1 MQLPDIIP
9 DDLRSVADEYVEC
22 FKNGDFNDDD
32 LHDYIR
38 LVLGYDVPRYPF
50 CDNHVAPFQFIAD
63 IFFGRC
69 NGGAAVGFANRGGG
83 KTLGLAILENAGMVL
98 RAPLEI
104 NHFGSVTTQSD
115 ICYDYFRSFA
125 ESEHLNHL
133 FREREI
139 QRTNT
144 EAINGSSISIHPATM
159 PKVSGGHPNWASLDE
174 VETLERRGVIEKFR
188 GMSQT
193 SNGNHRVDIYTST
206 RDRAYGPFQKLLLWA
221 ESVGVPIYKW
231 CIWEVLER
239 CPPTRDCRSCP
250 AWERCQGK
258 ARRTNGFYPLQDFID
273 RAATL
278 DQETWN
284 AQYLC
289 LRPERTGAVYK
300 EFDEDI
306 HVSKE
311 PIQYDPQHSV
321 FLVGDPGW
329 RAADKEKKRGK
340 FVVADFQ
347 IDPYD
352 RITVFRENRF
362 IEKTPYD
369 AGEIVARQGL
379 LPWKGLIWDTEDP
392 GGARDFIK
400 GLGASVPIVR
410 FDKGKIE
417 PGIKGVRPFL
427 KVRSDGTAG
436 LLISK
441 TCTDAIFE
449 MLAYHYKDV
458 IDGKPVDD
466 KPEDVDDHFPDCLR
480 YFVIAYQKAGEKGTI
495 VGEVRDVEK
504 ILAGY

>member
-1 MQLPDIIP
+1 MKNPPGVKVDGLKRIANNYAENFQ
-9 DDLRSVADEYVEC
+9 
-22 FKNGDFNDDD
+22 NGDFDDDD

-38 LVLGYDVPRYPF
+38 VILGLDVPRRPF
-50 CDNHVAPFQFIAD
+50 CDNHNAPFQFVSD
-63 IFFGRC
+63 VFFGRC
-69 NGGAAVGFANRGGG
+69 KGGAAVGFGNRGGG
-83 KTLGLAILENAGMVL
+83 KTSDLAILENVGMKA

-104 NHFGSVTTQSD
+104 YHYGSVGEQAD
-115 ICYDYFRSFA
+115 KCYEYFLAFA
-125 ESEHLNHL
+125 EMEHLRDDFIKTNL
-133 FREREI
+133 TDA
-139 QRTNT
+139 RTVG
-144 EAINGSSISIHPATM
+144 GSTLKIHPATLA
-159 PKVSGGHPNWASLDE
+159 KVSGPHPNWAFLDE

-188 GMSQT
+188 GMSK
-193 SNGNHRVDIYTST
+193 SSGDNHRIDVYTST
-206 RDRAYGPFQKLLLWA
+206 RDRAYGPFQKVLIWA
-221 ESVGVPIYKW
+221 EAKGVPIYKW
-231 CIWEVLER
+231 CIWDVLER

-258 ARRTNGFYPLQDFID
+258 ARRTSGFYPLQDFID

-278 DQETWN
+278 DQETWD

-300 EFDEDI
+300 EFNEDI

-311 PIQYDPQHSV
+311 PIRYNPQCPV

-352 RITVFRENRF
+352 RISVFRENRF
-362 IEKTPYD
+362 IEKSPYD
-369 AGEIVARQGL
+369 AGGIVAKQGVY
-379 LPWKGLIWDTEDP
+379 PWKGLIWDTEDP
-392 GGARDFIK
+392 GGARDFLK
-400 GLGASVPIVR
+400 GLGVSIPIIR

-417 PGIKGVRPFL
+417 PGIKEVRPFL
-427 KVRSDGTAG
+427 KMRSDGTTG

-458 IDGKPVDD
+458 VDGRPVDD
-466 KPEDVDDHFPDCLR
+466 NPVDVDNHFPDCLR
-480 YFVIAYQKAGEKGTI
+480 YFVIAYQKAGSDRPI
-495 VGEVRDVEK
+495 VGEVRDIERVFE
-504 ILAGY
+504 GY